1 MWFYVSWGELLLI
14 RWRMLW
20 AAKEI
25 RALSLLNWLI
35 GIGIAGFRLP
45 SPFSQIELGGHGEL
59 RDAIP

>member
-1 MWFYVSWGELLLI
+1 
-14 RWRMLW
+14 MLW

-35 GIGIAGFRLP
+35 GTGIAGFRLL

-59 RDAIP
+59 GDSIP